1 MAKNG
6 QYGRWRSVAL
16 QGVVWLVFAATMG
29 VAALIDHRR
38 TGALD
43 VTLGEPRT
51 FGRLV
56 VRLPQGWELEGEKG
70 PPQAVVAKDYDR
82 QRRLRRTLKITQEVQ
97 SGRGL
102 GPESYLENVIA
113 LPGLEQIPDVE
124 PFSFLGQD
132 DGALVAFMIGE
143 QRGARR
149 RRPRLPNAG
158 LYACTVLPDGLSVT
172 LQLTGEGSYGP
183 SSRQLVR
190 VVADNMK
197 LADEASDKAKPQE

>member
-16 QGVVWLVFAATMG
+16 QVAIWLVFAASLG

-38 TGALD
+38 TASLD

-56 VRLPQGWELEGEKG
+56 VRLPRGWELEGESG
-70 PPQAVVAKDYDR
+70 PPRAVVAKDYDR
-82 QRRLRRTLKITQEVQ
+82 QGRLRRTLKITQEVQ
-97 SGRGL
+97 TGRAI
-102 GPESYLENVIA
+102 GPESYLENIIA

-124 PFSFLGQD
+124 PFQFLGQD
-132 DGALVAFMIGE
+132 DGAMVAFMLGD

-149 RRPRLPNAG
+149 RRPRLANAG

-172 LQLTGEGSYGP
+172 IQLTGEGSYGP

-190 VVADNMK
+190 LVADNMK
-197 LADEASDKAKPQE
+197 LADAASDKTSRPE